1 MVEELGISAED
12 RFTVRKSKSG
22 VALKRVEAE
31 E

>member
-1 MVEELGISAED
+1 MVMELGIEAED

-22 VALKRVEAE
+22 VALKRVQSE